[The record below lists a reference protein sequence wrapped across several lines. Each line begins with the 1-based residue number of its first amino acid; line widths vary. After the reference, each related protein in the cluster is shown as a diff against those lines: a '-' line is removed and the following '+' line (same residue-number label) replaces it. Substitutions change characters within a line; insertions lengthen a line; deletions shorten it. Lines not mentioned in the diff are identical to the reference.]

1 MTDEPSPKW
10 TVRTVIAD
18 VLEELNPNISGDAA
32 YEAAESVLSDL
43 AAPEH
48 RDALVA
54 WLVEAG
60 IGRKPETHDVY
71 GADYVIGGHDG

>member
-1 MTDEPSPKW
+1 MANEPSPKW
-10 TVRTVIAD
+10 TVRAVIAD
-18 VLEELNPNISGDAA
+18 ALEELNPHIPGDAA
-32 YEAAESVLSDL
+32 YESAESVLSDL
-43 AAPEH
+43 STVH

-60 IGRKPETHDVY
+60 IARKPETHDTY